1 MAGGNRQR
9 ARISKEVARSTTV
22 ATESILMTKIFDAK
36 ENRDVAFI
44 NIPNTFI
51 QTRV

>member
-9 ARISKEVARSTTV
+9 ARIFKEVSSSTTV
-22 ATESILMTKIFDAK
+22 AIESILMTNIFDTK
-36 ENRDVAFI
+36 ENRDVVFI

-51 QTRV
+51 QTHV